1 MKHCRKSPSFTNH
14 RYPQYILFYWNF
26 VQTVHMFLIYSG
38 GPIFTMKLSKKI
50 PEYIPADSYLEVS
63 NSLFRDIYTLFCGR
77 QKCPSLY
84 SFGPAVMK
92 LSKKIPEYIP
102 ADSYLEVSNSLFR
115 DIYTLFCGRQ
125 KCPSLY
131 SFGPAVRECYLL
143 HFCLDGCGDF
153 YANDQHYHLEKGQ
166 GFLIC
171 PNELTFYQADEAH
184 PWTYAWI
191 GLSGERRFL
200 CK

>member
-1 MKHCRKSPSFTNH
+1 
-14 RYPQYILFYWNF
+14 
-26 VQTVHMFLIYSG
+26 
-38 GPIFTMKLSKKI
+38 
-50 PEYIPADSYLEVS
+50 
-63 NSLFRDIYTLFCGR
+63 
-77 QKCPSLY
+77 
-84 SFGPAVMK
+84 MK

-184 PWTYAWI
+184 PWTYA
-191 GLSGERRFL
+191 
-200 CK
+200 